1 MQSYT
6 LEPDMEPT
14 QNLELTNT
22 GSHFTQN
29 VGV

>member
-6 LEPDMEPT
+6 LELDMEPT

-22 GSHFTQN
+22 GSHFTCS
-29 VGV
+29 VGI